1 MLIEMLGAK
10 SAAMK
15 GKRVDGTAF
24 CNPSV
29 DELSKILH
37 TCGYNKYGDEDMID
51 GITGCRLTGCS
62 MFMGLAYYQRL
73 RHMVSDKLHSRGQ
86 NGPRSMINR
95 QPPSGRSN
103 GGGHRVVSRRHM
115 TRQKNTLTNTFYF
128 FSACRER
135 WSQQQ

>member
-10 SAAMK
+10 GGAMK

-37 TCGYNKYGDEDMID
+37 ACGYNKYGDEDMID
-51 GITGCRLTGCS
+51 GITGCRLKGA

-73 RHMVSDKLHSRGQ
+73 RHMVQDKIHSRGAQ
-86 NGPRSMINR
+86 GPRSMINR

-103 GGGHRVVSRRHM
+103 GGGHRVVSTRHL
-115 TRQKNTLTNTFYF
+115 RDKKNTLTNTLYF
-128 FSACRER
+128 FSASRER